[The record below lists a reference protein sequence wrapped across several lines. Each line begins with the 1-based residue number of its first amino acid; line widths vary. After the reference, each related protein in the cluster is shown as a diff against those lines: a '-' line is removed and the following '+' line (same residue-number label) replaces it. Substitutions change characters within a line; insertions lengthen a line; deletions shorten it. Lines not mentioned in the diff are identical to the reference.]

1 MCIGTGTAIALAVG
15 AGTAASGIY
24 AAHKQAGS
32 AHEAVTAQTAASDKA
47 AEIQAQSAADTLAYT
62 KEQEARARLDAD
74 TTQHA
79 NYDQWRA
86 AQVYQNAN
94 AGARARNIN
103 ALGARYGVAAR
114 DIPEM
119 EIPAYR
125 GLDVGAAGS
134 GAGAAATPA
143 PTIAGGPGAPAPP
156 APTIAGGDIAAQVAD
171 YYKARG
177 VTPNPTSVAY
187 WAQKWNEFGARDP
200 AYFNRR
206 LAAADE
212 FGGAPGLA
220 TSTVGAAMRGPAAPA
235 ALPVTASG
243 GSTPP
248 INPALTVDPYQRRT
262 VRDYFA
268 A

>member
-1 MCIGTGTAIALAVG
+1 MCIGTGTAIAIAVG
-15 AGTAASGIY
+15 AGTAGAGIY
-24 AAHKQAGS
+24 SAHKQAGS

-47 AEIQAQSAADTLAYT
+47 AEIQAQSAADALAYT
-62 KEQEARARLDAD
+62 KAQEAQARIDAD
-74 TTQHA
+74 TTQRG

-119 EIPAYR
+119 AIPEYR
-125 GLDVGAAGS
+125 S
-134 GAGAAATPA
+134 
-143 PTIAGGPGAPAPP
+143 TIAGDAAGPGAPATPT
-156 APTIAGGDIAAQVAD
+156 PTIAGGDIAAQVAD

-235 ALPVTASG
+235 ALPVTASV